1 MTENMTYEPVQTID
15 DVRRDR
21 DAVLAANGTLNKR
34 VRELEAQLNAAVLG
48 QRELERER
56 DELRA
61 KLDAVPVGAITKLR
75 AHLSTDGDYSI
86 RRTDG
91 ASMWIGETIMLG
103 NVFES
108 IDKWLDVPQAVQ
120 P

>member
-1 MTENMTYEPVQTID
+1 MGEDMTYAPVQTID

-48 QRELERER
+48 QRELERENA
-56 DELRA
+56 ELSA
-61 KLDAVPVGAITKLR
+61 KLDAVPVNELLVWR
-75 AHLSTDGDYSI
+75 NPFSS
-86 RRTDG
+86 
-91 ASMWIGETIMLG
+91 
-103 NVFES
+103 ES
-108 IDKWLDVPQAVQ
+108 LTMEALEAAWVAVDTWLDAQAVQ